1 MSTGVY
7 LAQVTEPS
15 PATPPDPAQS
25 IVDLPGA
32 VGDAAGNIAVNSLPA
47 LAGLVFAL
55 LVVLVVVRVIARM
68 T

>member
-1 MSTGVY
+1 VSEPVY
-7 LAQVTEPS
+7 LAQAVLP
-15 PATPPDPAQS
+15 PVLGPPDPAQS

-47 LAGLVFAL
+47 LAGLVLAL
-55 LVVLVVVRVIARM
+55 LVVLVVVRVIARL